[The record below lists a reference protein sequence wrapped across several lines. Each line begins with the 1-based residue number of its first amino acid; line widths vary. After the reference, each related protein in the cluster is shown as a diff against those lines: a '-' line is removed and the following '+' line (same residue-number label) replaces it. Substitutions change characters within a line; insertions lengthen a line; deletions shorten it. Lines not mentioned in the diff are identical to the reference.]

1 MRVLVLQRERATVAA
16 FKPDVPKEED
26 EEALKPVGT
35 GDALGNIE
43 NVNEV
48 RMSKRPASILIHL
61 HHLHACYYAW
71 WLIYSPH
78 PFCTSSCVLLH
89 PARIR
94 WPRENR

>member
-35 GDALGNIE
+35 GDALGDIE

-61 HHLHACYYAW
+61 RHLHACYYAW
-71 WLIYSPH
+71 WLIYSPS
-78 PFCTSSCVLLH
+78 FCTSCVLLH